1 MTIKCADSA
10 GFCFGVK
17 RAVDTVYDLLAKENH
32 KVYTLGPIIHNEQ
45 VVEDLASQGV
55 QVIEHP
61 DEIAKEDRSQ
71 AILVIRS
78 HGVPESVIHTLKEE
92 KISFEDATCPFVKK
106 IHKTVAEYSEK
117 GYEIVIIGSAKHPE
131 VQGILGWAKNGGTV
145 VESKEDALLFKP
157 SKREKPICVVAQ
169 TTFNYNKFQELV
181 EIFSKKGYDIL
192 AVNTICNATST
203 RQTEAESLAKDSDAM
218 IVIGGTHSSNSRKLY
233 EICKNQCENTFFIQT
248 AEDLPDIPVSSFA
261 SLGITAGASTPNQI
275 IEEVHTN
282 VRIKFRRIIRG
293 FISHNPQW

>member
-92 KISFEDATCPFVKK
+92 KIPFEDATCPFVKK
-106 IHKTVAEYSEK
+106 IHKTVAEYSE
-117 GYEIVIIGSAKHPE
+117 
-131 VQGILGWAKNGGTV
+131 
-145 VESKEDALLFKP
+145 
-157 SKREKPICVVAQ
+157 
-169 TTFNYNKFQELV
+169 
-181 EIFSKKGYDIL
+181 
-192 AVNTICNATST
+192 
-203 RQTEAESLAKDSDAM
+203 
-218 IVIGGTHSSNSRKLY
+218 
-233 EICKNQCENTFFIQT
+233 
-248 AEDLPDIPVSSFA
+248 
-261 SLGITAGASTPNQI
+261 
-275 IEEVHTN
+275 
-282 VRIKFRRIIRG
+282 
-293 FISHNPQW
+293 

>member
-17 RAVDTVYDLLAKENH
+17 RAVDTVYDLLAEKKY

-78 HGVPESVIHTLKEE
+78 HGVPESVIHTLNEE
-92 KISFEDATCPFVKK
+92 KIPFEDATCPFVKK
-106 IHKTVAEYSEK
+106 IHKTVAEYSKK

-131 VQGILGWAKNGGTV
+131 VQGILGWTKNGGTV

-157 SKREKPICVVAQ
+157 SKEEKPICVVAQ
-169 TTFNYNKFQELV
+169 TTFNYKKFQELV
-181 EIFSKKGYDIL
+181 EIFQKK
-192 AVNTICNATST
+192 V
-203 RQTEAESLAKDSDAM
+203 M
-218 IVIGGTHSSNSRKLY
+218 IYL
-233 EICKNQCENTFFIQT
+233 
-248 AEDLPDIPVSSFA
+248 L
-261 SLGITAGASTPNQI
+261 
-275 IEEVHTN
+275 
-282 VRIKFRRIIRG
+282 
-293 FISHNPQW
+293 

>member
-78 HGVPESVIHTLKEE
+78 HGVPESVIHTLKEK
-92 KISFEDATCPFVKK
+92 KIPFEDATCPFVKK

-157 SKREKPICVVAQ
+157 SKGEKPICVVAQ
-169 TTFNYNKFQELV
+169 TTFNY
-181 EIFSKKGYDIL
+181 
-192 AVNTICNATST
+192 
-203 RQTEAESLAKDSDAM
+203 
-218 IVIGGTHSSNSRKLY
+218 
-233 EICKNQCENTFFIQT
+233 KNFKN
-248 AEDLPDIPVSSFA
+248 
-261 SLGITAGASTPNQI
+261 
-275 IEEVHTN
+275 
-282 VRIKFRRIIRG
+282 
-293 FISHNPQW
+293 

>member
-181 EIFSKKGYDIL
+181 EIFEKKGYNDSV
-192 AVNTICNATST
+192 VNTICNATEE
-203 RQTEAESLAKDSDAM
+203 RQRSAKAIAAEADVM
-218 IVIGGTHSSNSRKLY
+218 IVIGGKHSSNSRKLY
-233 EICKNQCENTFFIQT
+233 EICQRECVHTYFIQT
-248 AEDLPDIPVSSFA
+248 LDDLHLDLPKAVR
-261 SLGITAGASTPNQI
+261 LVGITAGASTPNKL
-275 IEEVHTN
+275 IEEVQN
-282 VRIKFRRIIRG
+282 YVRINF
-293 FISHNPQW
+293 